1 MADKQT
7 VKVGDKV
14 KSLVTQ
20 LDVREGATYEVK
32 NIDFDGDIWVTD
44 DVGDRFYLTTDEFE
58 LLPVADATG
67 KPDFKVGDRVR
78 LTAGEDEY
86 RHSGSIGLIEKLE
99 KSYARV
105 LFDAPFDGWGETGRN
120 WHVQLSN
127 LEPAPLTIETGK
139 FYRTRDGRKV
149 GPIGSNNTLM
159 SVLFPFVDKS
169 NESDCW
175 STDGKFLYPGHPDS
189 DKDLIAEWLDEPTSN
204 DNAAPSK
211 PAIVALIK
219 DGQPKPSE
227 QPRVHPSQYAAI
239 KEAKRLASRH
249 KGQDFGVF
257 VLSEAVSEPIPL
269 YEHEWQNLAANGQ
282 KVAAIKELRR
292 VTGLGLAATK
302 RAIEHW
308 AEHDEQYSRRAA

>member
-1 MADKQT
+1 MTK
-7 VKVGDKV
+7 
-14 KSLVTQ
+14 
-20 LDVREGATYEVK
+20 
-32 NIDFDGDIWVTD
+32 
-44 DVGDRFYLTTDEFE
+44 
-58 LLPVADATG
+58 
-67 KPDFKVGDRVR
+67 FKVGDRVR
-78 LTAGEDEY
+78 F
-86 RHSGSIGLIEKLE
+86 K
-99 KSYARV
+99 KSYPTSVAGSEAV
-105 LFDAPFDGWGETGRN
+105 VVAVTNLGIQVDTPSFGR
-120 WHVQLSN
+120 STESPDSI
-127 LEPAPLTIETGK
+127 EPAFTIREGK

-159 SVLFPFVDKS
+159 SVLFPFVDNS

-227 QPRVHPSQYAAI
+227 QPRVHPSEYAAI